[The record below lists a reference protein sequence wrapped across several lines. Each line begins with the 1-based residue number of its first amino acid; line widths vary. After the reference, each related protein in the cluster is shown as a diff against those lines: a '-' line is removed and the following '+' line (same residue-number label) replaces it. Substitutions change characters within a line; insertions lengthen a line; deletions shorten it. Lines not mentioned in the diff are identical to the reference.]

1 MLGVTPGGEPVEWRV
16 SIKSNP
22 HLMMVGLPGM
32 GKTTALINICR
43 QLAEA
48 GVAPIVFSFHDDIDE
63 KLTQVLGPL
72 HTTDFAGL
80 GFNPLR
86 VDGAGPTAY
95 VDVAGTLRDIFA
107 SIFPDLGD
115 IQLEEMRQAIKQSY
129 DEGWAIARDG
139 GERPGPPAFRS
150 FFDIL
155 RSKQKPNANLL
166 ARLQELAD
174 YGFFD
179 AAGDRASL
187 LAEPRPTL
195 VRVHTTTNN
204 ILQNAFSSFVL
215 YSLYK
220 DMFRRGVQ
228 SRLTHAIIFDEAHRA
243 AKLKLIPQ
251 FAKECRKYG
260 VALALASQGAKDFSP
275 TLYEAVGS
283 YLALRVTDADARA
296 LARNAASTADQ
307 TRITDR
313 MKGLEPYTAMFFS
326 MAAGRPNF
334 VRLSG

>member
-1 MLGVTPGGEPVEWRV
+1 
-16 SIKSNP
+16 
-22 HLMMVGLPGM
+22 
-32 GKTTALINICR
+32 
-43 QLAEA
+43 
-48 GVAPIVFSFHDDIDE
+48 
-63 KLTQVLGPL
+63 
-72 HTTDFAGL
+72 
-80 GFNPLR
+80 
-86 VDGAGPTAY
+86 
-95 VDVAGTLRDIFA
+95 
-107 SIFPDLGD
+107 
-115 IQLEEMRQAIKQSY
+115 
-129 DEGWAIARDG
+129 
-139 GERPGPPAFRS
+139 
-150 FFDIL
+150 
-155 RSKQKPNANLL
+155 
-166 ARLQELAD
+166 
-174 YGFFD
+174 
-179 AAGDRASL
+179 
-187 LAEPRPTL
+187 
-195 VRVHTTTNN
+195 VRVHTSTNN

-283 YLALRVTDADARA
+283 YLALRVTEADAKA

-307 TRITDR
+307 SRITDR
-313 MKGLEPYTAMFFS
+313 IKGLEPYTALFFS

>member
-1 MLGVTPGGEPVEWRV
+1 
-16 SIKSNP
+16 
-22 HLMMVGLPGM
+22 
-32 GKTTALINICR
+32 
-43 QLAEA
+43 
-48 GVAPIVFSFHDDIDE
+48 
-63 KLTQVLGPL
+63 
-72 HTTDFAGL
+72 
-80 GFNPLR
+80 
-86 VDGAGPTAY
+86 
-95 VDVAGTLRDIFA
+95 
-107 SIFPDLGD
+107 
-115 IQLEEMRQAIKQSY
+115 
-129 DEGWAIARDG
+129 
-139 GERPGPPAFRS
+139 
-150 FFDIL
+150 
-155 RSKQKPNANLL
+155 
-166 ARLQELAD
+166 
-174 YGFFD
+174 
-179 AAGDRASL
+179 
-187 LAEPRPTL
+187 
-195 VRVHTTTNN
+195 
-204 ILQNAFSSFVL
+204 
-215 YSLYK
+215 
-220 DMFRRGVQ
+220 VQ